1 MSEGDGSHR
10 ENWGGAGM
18 LKEEVVIRL
27 TYTEDGSDRRPR
39 EDH

>member
-1 MSEGDGSHR
+1 MGRIEKTGEELELIR
-10 ENWGGAGM
+10 M